1 MDDPRLAALGRTL
14 AGHTP
19 ETWPREEG
27 ELEAAVT
34 AVLRPGET
42 ADGSLELLLIERVE
56 RTEDPWSGHIALP
69 GGRREQGDPDLLTTA
84 FRETAEEAGV
94 YVRPKGLLRI
104 EHSWGVAGGT
114 GYTRF
119 RFVFLAHPVGSA
131 EPKAFA
137 DEHSLEARWV
147 SLDELDQYDLR
158 GPDVVELFT
167 LAASGAPLLPIEAYV
182 TEGGG

>member
-1 MDDPRLAALGRTL
+1 MARKAVSAYFFAIIIVEHQGRFL
-14 AGHTP
+14 LIRESKHGRRWYMPAGGV
-19 ETWPREEG
+19 E
-27 ELEAAVT
+27 
-34 AVLRPGET
+34 PGET
-42 ADGSLELLLIERVE
+42 LVDAAI
-56 RTEDPWSGHIALP
+56 
-69 GGRREQGDPDLLTTA
+69 
-84 FRETAEEAGV
+84 RETAEEAGV

-104 EHSWGVAGGT
+104 EHSWGVAGGL

-131 EPKAFA
+131 EPKTFA

-147 SLDELDQYDLR
+147 SLDELKQYDLR